1 MQNKAFDLRRS
12 VLLALAV
19 LLVVPTI
26 AAGSFIRINQLGY
39 LPDDVKVAVF
49 LSHDDVKVAAFQ
61 LIDTYTGE
69 VVLNSDAVTQ
79 CGSLDTLRTTCRL
92 DFSAFSRPGSYYVKA
107 AGAVSP
113 AFAIGTDVYDGT
125 ADFILNYMRQQRCGY
140 NPFMRDS
147 CHTHDAYVRY
157 HPTREGQRI
166 DVRGGWHDA
175 ADLLQY
181 TPTSANAI
189 YQMMLAWE
197 QCPQAFGDAFQANG
211 LPGANGIPDIIDE
224 IYWGLDW
231 LDRMNPAP
239 GELYN
244 QIADDRDHISVKLP
258 ASDPVDYGW
267 GPNNGRPVYF
277 VDGKPQQRGKYMNA
291 TMGAASTAGKFASDF
306 AMGARVLAPFYPDFA
321 AKIAQKAQPA
331 YHLGVDKPGNTQT
344 VSIVSPYIYEE
355 DNWVDDMELAAVE
368 LYRSTGNGDYLRQA
382 VEYGR
387 REPITPWMG
396 ADSARHYQWYPF
408 MNMGHYRVAVAGDAR
423 LRSEMARNLRSG
435 IERVAQRG
443 AGHPFRWGIPGVW
456 CSNNLTTAMLTQC
469 ILYRELTGDDTFRTM
484 EAALRDWLLGC
495 NPWGTS
501 MIVELPRGG
510 VYPHQP
516 HSNYVFQRIGNTPG
530 GLVDGPVYATIFGSL
545 KGVNIERNDAQLPGD
560 NYLDIQPGDVVFHDN
575 MHDYSTN
582 EPTMDGSASL
592 TFPLAYYQMQGR
604 QGRVPHTV
612 MSHGG
617 IVRGDTT
624 SRCICLVFTAHD
636 HTDGADTIIATL
648 SQRHVPAAFFFTD
661 DFVQKHGQLV
671 SQLHSQGHY
680 ISTHS
685 AAHLLYC
692 DWEKRDSTLVSRSE
706 FEADLRRAF
715 AGLAPFGI
723 TPQSAPYF
731 VPPYEWY
738 NAEVAS
744 WARSM
749 GLQVINFTPGTLS
762 CLDYT
767 WPGVESESANVYRD
781 NAWLWNKIMECEQS
795 QGLNRHFLMIH
806 MGTDPRRPEKFYNEL
821 PRLIDTLESRGYTF
835 VLPQQLLEGVKPE

>member
-1 MQNKAFDLRRS
+1 MLNKAMFLNRS

-26 AAGSFIRINQLGY
+26 AAGSYIRINQLGY

-49 LSHDDVKVAAFQ
+49 VSHDDVSITAFQ
-61 LIDTYTGE
+61 LIDTFTGE
-69 VVLNSDAVTQ
+69 VVLNSDAVTTT
-79 CGSLDTLRTTCRL
+79 GALDTLHTTYRL
-92 DFSAFSRPGSYYVKA
+92 DFSAFTRPGSYYLQA

-113 AFAIGTDVYDGT
+113 VFAINNGVYDGT

-157 HPTREGQRI
+157 HPTREGERI

-197 QCPQAFGDAFQANG
+197 QCPEAFGDAFQANG
-211 LPGANGIPDIIDE
+211 LPGSNGIPDIIDE

-321 AKIAQKAQPA
+321 AKIAQKALPA
-331 YHLGVDKPGNTQT
+331 YQLGVEKPGNTQT

-368 LYRSTGNGDYLRQA
+368 LYRSTGNDDYLRQA

-423 LRSEMARNLRSG
+423 LRAEMARNLRSG

-443 AGHPFRWGIPGVW
+443 ANHPFLWGIPGVW

-484 EAALRDWLLGC
+484 EAALRDWLFGC

-510 VYPHQP
+510 LYPRQP
-516 HSNYVFQRIGNTPG
+516 HSNYVFQHIGNTPG

-545 KGVNIERNDAQLPGD
+545 KGVNIDRNDALLPGD
-560 NYLDIQPGDVVFHDN
+560 NCLDVQPGDVVFHDN

-592 TFPLAYYQMQGR
+592 TFPLAYYQKLGR
-604 QGRVPHTV
+604 QGRMPHAV

-617 IVRGDTT
+617 IVRGDTL
-624 SRCICLVFTAHD
+624 RKQVCLVFTAHD
-636 HTDGADTIIATL
+636 FADGADTIVATL
-648 SQRHVPAAFFFTD
+648 NQCHVPAAFFFTD
-661 DFVQKHGQLV
+661 AFVRQHPQLV
-671 SQLHSQGHY
+671 RQLHSQGHY
-680 ISTHS
+680 VSTHS
-685 AAHLLYC
+685 AGHLLYC
-692 DWEKRDSTLVSRSE
+692 SWEKRDSTLVSRSE
-706 FEADLRRAF
+706 FEADLRQAY

-762 CLDYT
+762 CMDYT
-767 WPGVESESANVYRD
+767 WPGVERESGNEYRN
-781 NAWLWNKIMECEQS
+781 NAWLWNKIMGCEQS
-795 QGLNRHFLMIH
+795 QGLNGHFLMIH

-821 PRLIDTLESRGYTF
+821 PRLISTLESRGYSF
-835 VLPQQLLEGVKPE
+835 VLPHQLLGTQLN